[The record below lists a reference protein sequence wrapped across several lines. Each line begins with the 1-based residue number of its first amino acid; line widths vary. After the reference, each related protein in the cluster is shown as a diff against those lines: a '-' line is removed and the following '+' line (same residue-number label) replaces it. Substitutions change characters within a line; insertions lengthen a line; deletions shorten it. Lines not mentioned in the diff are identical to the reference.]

1 MKPRLITVLLASL
14 LLSATHAFS
23 QTPANKPLVGGPK
36 PQDPVPGLI
45 VRVNL
50 GDGKNLAGNATHL
63 LCIVQSGKDWFD
75 KYKEMA
81 ANELRGASKIGDPSY
96 HAFGFIIVD
105 KDTEVVFDV
114 EQNICKVG
122 GKGFGYGTYRHTFKK
137 GKYPIEIYRH
147 YGHGMQSFEITG
159 ANGEHV
165 LFHTGEM
172 LSRELNRSEKI
183 ERKTYKSK
191 MLGAAS

>member
-1 MKPRLITVLLASL
+1 MKPRLITTLLASL
-14 LLSATHAFS
+14 LLAATHAFS

-36 PQDPVPGLI
+36 PTDPVPGLI

-50 GDGKNLAGNATHL
+50 GDGKDLEGNASHL

-75 KYKEMA
+75 KYKRLA
-81 ANELRGASKIGDPSY
+81 ADELRGASTVSDPSY

-105 KDTEVVFDV
+105 KDTEVLFDV
-114 EQNICKVG
+114 KQNICKVG
-122 GKGFGYGTYRHTFKK
+122 GKQFGYGTYRETFKK

-147 YGHGMQSFEITG
+147 YGHGMETFSIAG
-159 ANGEHV
+159 ANGEQV
-165 LFHTGEM
+165 LVHTGEM
-172 LSRELNRSEKI
+172 LTRELARSKKI